1 LTRQAAGQAFRRFYF
16 KKGLY
21 NMAAE
26 YSNTPLQTV
35 AEDAN
40 VLFGNGERSCKKGY
54 IDHSNGAGI
63 FTVRGVPGYK
73 AIYRV
78 QFQANI
84 AVAPAADGGVLG
96 PISVALTENG
106 EALGNATAIVT
117 PAAIGDFFA
126 VSISTFIALP
136 CGCCKTFAVR
146 NVSDGTAISVQNANI
161 IIERVA

>member
-1 LTRQAAGQAFRRFYF
+1 
-16 KKGLY
+16 
-21 NMAAE
+21 MAAE
-26 YSNTPLQTV
+26 YSNIQLQTV
-35 AEDAN
+35 AQNAN
-40 VLFGNGERSCKKGY
+40 VLFDNGERSCKKGY

-63 FTVRGVPGYK
+63 FTVRGTPGYR
-73 AIYRV
+73 AIYKV
-78 QFQANI
+78 QFQGNI

-106 EALGNATAIVT
+106 ESLGNATAIVT

-136 CGCCKTFAVR
+136 CGCCKTVSVR
-146 NVSDGTAISVQNANI
+146 NVSAGTAIEVTNANI